1 MTESST
7 PGTPAPDAIPQ
18 PPSPLRLATGR
29 YLRKSPVS
37 MALAVLTLLAATA
50 AGTLWKFPP
59 PGQDAP
65 WWAAGVSNTVGEG
78 LWWTPLT
85 ALFVAENPAQL
96 AVVVLLSLSALAAA
110 ERLVGSRRTALAFVV
125 TGAVGITLGI
135 ALQWLGASA
144 GELWAQYTQEIFT
157 GDPTIGIVGA
167 LVTASAFAPTLW
179 RRRIR
184 LFTFATVLMF
194 VLYNGDQNNF
204 YRLMAGLLGLLLG
217 SMLRPGPFFLG
228 LRRSSHAE
236 TRSLVAAVVAISA
249 LGPLAALLPPG
260 GSGPLSFV
268 SLFFGASLDGSRGLG
283 QVLLALLPLVLL
295 LVAAGGLRRGRRFAL
310 ILAIAANAAVAV
322 LPFTAPSTDDLDLT
336 LDGTEPTAG
345 DVLAI
350 GELLVGL
357 AAALL
362 LPLALIVLLLITR
375 RQFQIRAPRRSVR
388 RFALTVAG
396 SFVVLA
402 LVYLVAAVTIPGGV
416 APGAVLAST
425 LQRFIPEGLQP
436 ILGTVAEPTAPL
448 VLFLFQWVGPVFWT
462 VFVLA
467 ALKLLRATE
476 TGRSVHD
483 EQRFRELLQRGGGGT
498 LSFMG
503 TWKGNVYWFSDDG
516 QSGVAYRLINGI
528 AIVLSDPVALDHR
541 IDPTIREFIAF
552 CDANSWVP
560 VFYSVH
566 GRTLPTFAALDFS
579 TMPVGEETLMHPPTF
594 DLAGK
599 HWQKVRSASNRGTR
613 EGVTTLWSSWAELPA
628 LMASRINT
636 ISEQWVAEKE
646 LPEMGFTL
654 GGMDELKDPEVKLL
668 LAIGKDGSLQAITS
682 WLPSYRDGKA
692 VGYTL
697 DFMRRGEDAI
707 PGIMEFV
714 IAAAAFR
721 MKDDGV
727 EVLSL
732 SGAPLATKPLADGQ
746 EPDVPTAMT
755 LLLDTLASTL
765 EPAYGFHSLF
775 KFKSKFNPE
784 YQTMHMAF
792 TDPLK
797 LPAIGVA
804 IGKAYLPD
812 IGPKDYPA
820 LARTLAK

>member
-1 MTESST
+1 MTEPSAAGK
-7 PGTPAPDAIPQ
+7 PVPDTIPP
-18 PPSPLRLATGR
+18 PPSALRLALGR
-29 YLRKSPVS
+29 YLRRSPIS
-37 MALAVLTLLAATA
+37 MALAAITLLTAAM
-50 AGTLWKFPP
+50 AGTLWKFPTS
-59 PGQDAP
+59 GQDAP
-65 WWAAGVSNTVGEG
+65 WWAAGVSNTIGEG

-96 AVVVLLSLSALAAA
+96 AVVVLLSLTALAAA
-110 ERLVGSRRTALAFVV
+110 ERLIGSRRTALAFVL
-125 TGAVGITLGI
+125 TGALGIAVGIG
-135 ALQWLGASA
+135 LQWLGASV

-194 VLYNGDQNNF
+194 VLYSGDQNNF
-204 YRLMAGLLGLLLG
+204 YRLTAGLLGLLLG
-217 SMLRPGPFFLG
+217 AILRPGPFFLG
-228 LRRSSHAE
+228 FRRSSHAE

-268 SLFFGASLDGSRGLG
+268 SLFFGTSVAGSQGLG
-283 QVLLALLPLVLL
+283 QVLLALSPLVLL

-310 ILAIAANAAVAV
+310 ILAIASNAAISV
-322 LPFTAPSTDDLDLT
+322 LPFTAPSADDLNLT
-336 LDGTEPTAG
+336 LDSTDATPG
-345 DVLAI
+345 DLLAVS
-350 GELLVGL
+350 ELLADL
-357 AAALL
+357 MAALL
-362 LPLALIVLLLITR
+362 LPLALIVLLVITR

-388 RFALTVAG
+388 WFTVTVAG

-402 LVYLVAAVTIPGGV
+402 LAYLVAAVAIPGGV

-425 LQRFIPEGLQP
+425 VQRFMPGGLQP
-436 ILGTVAEPTAPL
+436 MLGTVAEPTAPL
-448 VLFLFQWVGPVFWT
+448 VLFLFQWVGPVFWI

-467 ALKLLRATE
+467 SIKLLRATE
-476 TGRSVHD
+476 TERSVDD
-483 EQRFRELLQRGGGGT
+483 EQRFRELLRRGGGGT

-503 TWKGNVYWFSDDG
+503 TWKGNVYWFSNDG
-516 QSGVAYRLINGI
+516 ESGVAYRVINGI
-528 AIVLSDPVALDHR
+528 AIILSDPVALDHR
-541 IDPTIREFIAF
+541 VDPTIREFVAF

-566 GRTLPTFAALDFS
+566 GRTLPTFAALNWS

-613 EGVTTLWSSWAELPA
+613 EGVTTLWCSWAELPP
-628 LMASRINT
+628 LMATRINT
-636 ISEQWVAEKE
+636 ISEQWVSEKE

-668 LAIGKDGSLQAITS
+668 LAIGNDGSLQAITS

-697 DFMRRGEDAI
+697 DFMRRGENAI

-732 SGAPLATKPLADGQ
+732 SGAPLATKPLTDGQ
-746 EPDVPTAMT
+746 TPAESTAMT
-755 LLLDTLASTL
+755 LLLDTLANTL

-792 TDPLK
+792 ADPLK

-812 IGPKDYPA
+812 MGPKDYRA